1 MRMKKSEKRFSFFG
15 RKGLFLYRCSYR
27 YMCRMAIFWDIKLK
41 FCMWYRSAPIYSLYE
56 FKSNRREKNHDFFT
70 SSDCAEIWNIW
81 LSNRVHEKTNFKKLF
96 FQKLRLRATFFLIFG
111 PIELNF
117 FLFGIYAKMYPNMK
131 FERILISKKWA
142 KKFQFWLK
150 MEKNVSYFA

>member
-1 MRMKKSEKRFSFFG
+1 
-15 RKGLFLYRCSYR
+15 
-27 YMCRMAIFWDIKLK
+27 MCRMAIFWDIKLK

-96 FQKLRLRATFFLIFG
+96 FQKLCDCGQLFSLFLGQFSWIFFCVQPMPKCIQIRNLSQIGPKIRKKVACNSTVFEKIFFW
-111 PIELNF
+111 N
-117 FLFGIYAKMYPNMK
+117 FLFHVLG
-131 FERILISKKWA
+131 
-142 KKFQFWLK
+142 
-150 MEKNVSYFA
+150 